1 MSAYHYLDLGNAS
14 MMECQGA
21 LSCRR
26 MTIVPASDIRRMYAP
41 IAANL
46 PFGSDMNMIMRAR
59 ARACARQPAAFRAG
73 LGDEDIKRG

>member
-1 MSAYHYLDLGNAS
+1 

-26 MTIVPASDIRRMYAP
+26 MTIVPASDIRRIYAP

-46 PFGSDMNMIMRAR
+46 PFGSDMNMIMRAPVR
-59 ARACARQPAAFRAG
+59 GNRQLSAPGSAMK
-73 LGDEDIKRG
+73 I